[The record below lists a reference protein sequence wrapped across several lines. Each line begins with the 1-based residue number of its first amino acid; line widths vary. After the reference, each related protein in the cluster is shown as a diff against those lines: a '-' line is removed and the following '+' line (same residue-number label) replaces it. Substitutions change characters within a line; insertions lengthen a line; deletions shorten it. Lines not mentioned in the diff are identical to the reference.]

1 MPPLPMP
8 LDPPDKV
15 FGLAAPHHMLMKLK
29 WEIFQLRTVAAEPCK
44 PGAEIEP
51 GYHAF
56 NCAVTAW
63 HMADWVWQSASPQ
76 DRAELLS
83 KLNIVATGKSRK
95 DFGAFTKALMDR
107 HRVLHICRQI
117 ATGSKH
123 KEVEVSPDPEVV
135 AEERWDIEPARV
147 RSRISV
153 QITTYSIRL
162 MIRDGDVS
170 RSALELFE
178 EAARTWDQLLRE
190 WGYLE
195 ARYVDDRC

>member
-1 MPPLPMP
+1 VRPS
-8 LDPPDKV
+8 K
-15 FGLAAPHHMLMKLK
+15 
-29 WEIFQLRTVAAEPCK
+29 
-44 PGAEIEP
+44 
-51 GYHAF
+51 
-56 NCAVTAW
+56 
-63 HMADWVWQSASPQ
+63 

-107 HRVLHICRQI
+107 HRVLHICRQM

-147 RSRISV
+147 RSRISG
-153 QITTYSIRL
+153 QINSYSIRL
-162 MIRDGDVS
+162 MIRDGHVS
-170 RSALELFE
+170 RSALEVFE
-178 EAARTWDQLLRE
+178 DAARTWDQLLRE

>member
-29 WEIFQLRTVAAEPCK
+29 WEIFQLRTVAAEPCE

-56 NCAVTAW
+56 NCVVTAW

-83 KLNIVATGKSRK
+83 KLNIVATGALIPPSCRTARRCTTR
-95 DFGAFTKALMDR
+95 GAR
-107 HRVLHICRQI
+107 PPSGPRPR
-117 ATGSKH
+117 
-123 KEVEVSPDPEVV
+123 
-135 AEERWDIEPARV
+135 
-147 RSRISV
+147 
-153 QITTYSIRL
+153 
-162 MIRDGDVS
+162 
-170 RSALELFE
+170 
-178 EAARTWDQLLRE
+178 
-190 WGYLE
+190 
-195 ARYVDDRC
+195 RCP

>member
-1 MPPLPMP
+1 
-8 LDPPDKV
+8 
-15 FGLAAPHHMLMKLK
+15 MLMKLK
-29 WEIFQLRTVAAEPCK
+29 WETFQLRTVAAEPCK

-107 HRVLHICRQI
+107 HRVLHLSSDRYRIKTQGGGGQSGPGSGCR
-117 ATGSKH
+117 G
-123 KEVEVSPDPEVV
+123 EV
-135 AEERWDIEPARV
+135 
-147 RSRISV
+147 
-153 QITTYSIRL
+153 
-162 MIRDGDVS
+162 
-170 RSALELFE
+170 
-178 EAARTWDQLLRE
+178 
-190 WGYLE
+190 GY
-195 ARYVDDRC
+195 

>member
-29 WEIFQLRTVAAEPCK
+29 WEIFQLRTVAAEPCE

-63 HMADWVWQSASPQ
+63 HMADWVWQSASP
-76 DRAELLS
+76 
-83 KLNIVATGKSRK
+83 
-95 DFGAFTKALMDR
+95 
-107 HRVLHICRQI
+107 
-117 ATGSKH
+117 
-123 KEVEVSPDPEVV
+123 
-135 AEERWDIEPARV
+135 
-147 RSRISV
+147 
-153 QITTYSIRL
+153 RL

-170 RSALELFE
+170 RSALEVFE

-195 ARYVDDRC
+195 AR